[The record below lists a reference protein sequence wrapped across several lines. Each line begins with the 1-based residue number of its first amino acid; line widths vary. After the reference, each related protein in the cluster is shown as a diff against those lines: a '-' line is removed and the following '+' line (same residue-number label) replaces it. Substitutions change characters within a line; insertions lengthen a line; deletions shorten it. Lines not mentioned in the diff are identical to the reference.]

1 MPWNLLLLNL
11 VAGYYLL
18 TRSNYFKFEQQR
30 LDRQRLIFES
40 ILLGVALTICSYLLR
55 ISFEYVSPEIFKAV
69 YSEFPI
75 KTPFV
80 GTSFCT
86 ILISII
92 LAKGGNVFLDKEK
105 YIKKA
110 IKDVGN
116 EFELL
121 MKSSFTNENLLQ
133 FTLDNDK
140 FYVAWVKELP
150 TPSVSNYVRVIP
162 ALSGYR
168 NADKELIFT
177 SHYLSVYSEYIN
189 EGKVTNIKELNTDLV
204 IDLDNIV
211 TVSNFDLEMFQRFN
225 RIRDYHI
232 EEKPNG

>member
-1 MPWNLLLLNL
+1 MPWNLFILNL

-18 TRSNYFKFEQQR
+18 TRSYYFKFEQQR

-40 ILLGVALTICSYLLR
+40 VILGVGLTITSYILR
-55 ISFEYVSPEIFKAV
+55 IAFEYLFPQIFNAV
-69 YSEFPI
+69 YAELPI
-75 KTPFV
+75 KSHFV
-80 GTSFCT
+80 GTSFFT
-86 ILISII
+86 II
-92 LAKGGNVFLDKEK
+92 LSIALAKIGNIILDKEK

-140 FYVAWVKELP
+140 FYIAWVKELP
-150 TPSVSNYVRVIP
+150 TPSISNYVRVIP

-168 NADKELIFT
+168 NTQKELIFT
-177 SHYLSVYSEYIN
+177 SHYLSVYSEYIT
-189 EGKVTNIKELNTDLV
+189 EGRSNNNIRELNTDLV
-204 IDLDNIV
+204 IDLANIIS
-211 TVSNFDLEMFQRFN
+211 VSNFDLEMYHRFN
-225 RIRDYHI
+225 RLRHYHI
-232 EEKPNG
+232 EE

>member
-1 MPWNLLLLNL
+1 MPWNLLILNL

-18 TRSNYFKFEQQR
+18 TRSYFFKFEQQR

-40 ILLGVALTICSYLLR
+40 VLLGVGLTITSYFLR
-55 ISFEYVSPEIFKAV
+55 IVFEYFSPKVFNAI
-69 YSEFPI
+69 YSELPI
-75 KTPFV
+75 KTPFA

-86 ILISII
+86 VLLSIF
-92 LAKGGNVFLDKEK
+92 LAKIGNLLLNKEK

-150 TPSVSNYVRVIP
+150 TPSISNYVRVIP
-162 ALSGYR
+162 ALSGFR
-168 NADKELIFT
+168 NSEKELIFT
-177 SHYLSVYSEYIN
+177 SHYLSVYSEYIK
-189 EGKVTNIKELNTDLV
+189 EGKVTNIKDLNTDLV

-211 TVSNFDLEMFQRFN
+211 TVSNFDLEMYHRFN
-225 RIRDYHI
+225 RLKDYHV
-232 EEKPNG
+232 EE

>member
-1 MPWNLLLLNL
+1 MPWNLLILNL

-18 TRSNYFKFEQQR
+18 TRSYYFKFEQQR

-40 ILLGVALTICSYLLR
+40 VLLGVGLTITSYTLR
-55 ISFEYVSPEIFKAV
+55 IAFEFFSPEIFKV
-69 YSEFPI
+69 FYSEFPI

-86 ILISII
+86 VLLSIA
-92 LAKGGNVFLDKEK
+92 LAKVGNILLNKEK

-140 FYVAWVKELP
+140 FYIAWVKELP
-150 TPSVSNYVRVIP
+150 TPSISNYVRVIP
-162 ALSGYR
+162 ALSGFR
-168 NADKELIFT
+168 NTEKELVFT
-177 SHYLSVYSEYIN
+177 SHYLSVYSEYIK
-189 EGKVTNIKELNTDLV
+189 EGRVTNIKELNTDLV

-211 TVSNFDLEMFQRFN
+211 TVSNFDLEMYHRFN
-225 RIRDYHI
+225 RLKDYHV
-232 EEKPNG
+232 EE

>member
-1 MPWNLLLLNL
+1 MPWNLLILNL

-18 TRSNYFKFEQQR
+18 TRSYYFKFEQQR

-40 ILLGVALTICSYLLR
+40 VLLGVGLTITSYLLR
-55 ISFEYVSPEIFKAV
+55 VIFEYVSPEIFNVV
-69 YSEFPI
+69 YNELPI

-86 ILISII
+86 IILSIV
-92 LAKGGNVFLDKEK
+92 LAKGGNIILDKEK

-140 FYVAWVKELP
+140 FYIAWVKELP
-150 TPSVSNYVRVIP
+150 TPSISNYVRVIP

-168 NADKELIFT
+168 NAEKDLIFT
-177 SHYLSVYSEYIN
+177 SHYLSVYSEYIK
-189 EGKVTNIKELNTDLV
+189 EGIVTNIKELNTDLV
-204 IDLDNIV
+204 IDLGNIV
-211 TVSNFDLEMFQRFN
+211 TVSNFDLEMYHRFN
-225 RIRDYHI
+225 RIKDYHI
-232 EEKPNG
+232 EK

>member
-1 MPWNLLLLNL
+1 MPWNLLILNL

-18 TRSNYFKFEQQR
+18 TRSYYFKFEQQR

-40 ILLGVALTICSYLLR
+40 VLLGVALTITSYVLR
-55 ISFEYVSPEIFKAV
+55 IIFEYVSPGIFKAV

-86 ILISII
+86 ILLSII
-92 LAKGGNVFLDKEK
+92 LAKGGNIILDKEK
-105 YIKKA
+105 FIKKA

-121 MKSSFTNENLLQ
+121 MKSSFTNKNLLQ

-150 TPSVSNYVRVIP
+150 TPSISNYVRVIP

-168 NADKELIFT
+168 NTEKELIFT
-177 SHYLSVYSEYIN
+177 SHYLSVYSEYIK
-189 EGKVTNIKELNTDLV
+189 EGKVTNIVELNTDLV

-211 TVSNFDLEMFQRFN
+211 TVSNFDLEMYQRFN
-225 RIRDYHI
+225 RLKDYHV
-232 EEKPNG
+232 E

>member
-1 MPWNLLLLNL
+1 MPWNLLILNL

-18 TRSNYFKFEQQR
+18 TRSYYFKFEQQR

-40 ILLGVALTICSYLLR
+40 VLLGVGLTITSYVIRLV
-55 ISFEYVSPEIFKAV
+55 FEYLSPEVFKVV
-69 YSEFPI
+69 YSELPI

-80 GTSFCT
+80 GTSFFT
-86 ILISII
+86 ILLSII
-92 LAKGGNVFLDKEK
+92 LAKGGNIVLDKQK

-121 MKSSFTNENLLQ
+121 MKSSFTNKNLLQ

-150 TPSVSNYVRVIP
+150 TPSISNYVRVIP

-168 NADKELIFT
+168 NDEKELVFT
-177 SHYLSVYSEYIN
+177 SHYLSVYSEYIK
-189 EGKVTNIKELNTDLV
+189 EGKVTDIVELNTDLV
-204 IDLDNIV
+204 IDLGNIV
-211 TVSNFDLEMFQRFN
+211 TVSNFDLEMYSRFN
-225 RIRDYHI
+225 SPRDYVK
-232 EEKPNG
+232 E

>member
-18 TRSNYFKFEQQR
+18 TRSYYFKFEQQR

-40 ILLGVALTICSYLLR
+40 VLLGVALTITSYFLR
-55 ISFEYVSPEIFKAV
+55 IIFEYVSPEIFKAV

-86 ILISII
+86 ILLSII
-92 LAKGGNVFLDKEK
+92 FAKGGNILLDKEK
-105 YIKKA
+105 FIKKA

-121 MKSSFTNENLLQ
+121 MKTSFTNKNLIQ

-150 TPSVSNYVRVIP
+150 TPSISNYVRVIP

-168 NADKELIFT
+168 DSEKELIFT
-177 SHYLSVYSEYIN
+177 SHYLSVYSEYIK
-189 EGKVTNIKELNTDLV
+189 EGRVTNIEELNTDLV
-204 IDLDNIV
+204 LDLVNIV
-211 TVSNFDLEMFQRFN
+211 TVSNFDLEMYERFN
-225 RIRDYHI
+225 RLKDSHV
-232 EEKPNG
+232 N